1 MYKNWPW
8 ETISLRVKEP
18 KLSKAFYFTKQ
29 NVYNISKNKMF
40 TTALGLSFL
49 LKILNATLKFYTLAA
64 DVTFL
69 LCGIVAMK

>member
-1 MYKNWPW
+1 
-8 ETISLRVKEP
+8 
-18 KLSKAFYFTKQ
+18 
-29 NVYNISKNKMF
+29 MF

-49 LKILNATLKFYTLAA
+49 LKILNATLKFYTLVA